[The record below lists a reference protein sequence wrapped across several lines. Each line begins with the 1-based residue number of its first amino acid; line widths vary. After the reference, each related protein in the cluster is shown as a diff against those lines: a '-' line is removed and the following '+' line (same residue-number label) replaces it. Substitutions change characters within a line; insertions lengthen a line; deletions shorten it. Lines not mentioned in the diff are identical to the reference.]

1 MAHPR
6 TRNNPKGAGRSTV
19 FTPDVLQK
27 LEDAF
32 TNAFTDEMACLYAG
46 VSESALY
53 EYCQAN
59 QKFAERKE
67 KLKLS
72 PNLAAQKKLV
82 DDAAG
87 TVGGARWWAEHKM
100 PEFMPKSKVEHSGK
114 IETEDTTA
122 PDAVKKVVEKFHEDL
137 KATIIAGRKQKTA

>member
-1 MAHPR
+1 M
-6 TRNNPKGAGRSTV
+6 
-19 FTPDVLQK
+19 TPDVLQK

-46 VSESALY
+46 ISEATLY
-53 EYCQAN
+53 SYCQEN
-59 QKFAERKE
+59 PKFAERKE

-100 PEFMPKSKVEHSGK
+100 PEFMPKSKVELGGTVK
-114 IETEDTTA
+114 TEDITA
-122 PDAVKKVVEKFHEDL
+122 PEAVRQVVNEFHDKL
-137 KATIIAGRKQKTA
+137 KQAIIDGRKKPKV